1 MEHFVDIHTH
11 NPRTDVISPTMA
23 GIHPWDAERELALPD
38 FTECDIIGETG
49 LDYAHPISKTLQKE
63 LSCKHLDMAQT
74 LGKPIVLHVVRA
86 MEDVLKIIDHYKE
99 IKGVVFHGFIGS
111 KEQAYECLKRGYF
124 LSFGERSLRSP
135 KSVEALRI
143 TPLSQLFCETD
154 DNAPTRI
161 EHIYNEVAKIKEITP
176 EELLKNIEENYKN
189 LFHR

>member
-1 MEHFVDIHTH
+1 MAKYIDIHTH

-63 LSCKHLDMAQT
+63 LFCKHLDMAQT

-154 DNAPTRI
+154 DNTSTRI

>member
-1 MEHFVDIHTH
+1 MAKYIDIHTH
-11 NPRTDVISPTMA
+11 NPRIDVISPTMA

-63 LSCKHLDMAQT
+63 LFCKHLDMAQT

-86 MEDVLKIIDHYKE
+86 MEDVLKIIYHYKE

>member
-1 MEHFVDIHTH
+1 MAKYIDIHTH

-63 LSCKHLDMAQT
+63 LFCKHLDMAQT

-124 LSFGERSLRSP
+124 LSFGERSLRSH

>member
-1 MEHFVDIHTH
+1 MAKYIDIHTH
-11 NPRTDVISPTMA
+11 NSRTDVISPTMA

-63 LSCKHLDMAQT
+63 LFCKHLDMAQT
-74 LGKPIVLHVVRA
+74 LGKPIVLHVVWA

-111 KEQAYECLKRGYF
+111 KEQAFECLKRGYF

-154 DNAPTRI
+154 DNARTRI

>member
-1 MEHFVDIHTH
+1 MAKYIDIHTH
-11 NPRTDVISPTMA
+11 NSRTDVISPTMA

-63 LSCKHLDMAQT
+63 LFCKHLDMAQT

-154 DNAPTRI
+154 DNALTRI

>member
-1 MEHFVDIHTH
+1 MAKYIDIHTH

-63 LSCKHLDMAQT
+63 LFCKHLDMAQT

>member
-1 MEHFVDIHTH
+1 MAKYIDIHTH

-63 LSCKHLDMAQT
+63 LFCKHLDMAQT

-111 KEQAYECLKRGYF
+111 KEQAFECLKRGYF

-154 DNAPTRI
+154 DNASTRI

>member
-1 MEHFVDIHTH
+1 MAKYIDIHTH

-63 LSCKHLDMAQT
+63 LFCKHLDIAQT

>member
-1 MEHFVDIHTH
+1 MAKYIDIHTH

-63 LSCKHLDMAQT
+63 LFCKHLDMAQT

-111 KEQAYECLKRGYF
+111 KEQAFECLKRGYF

-154 DNAPTRI
+154 DNTPTRI